1 MTKIRKRVKMKWMI
15 LKKRDQMMELKMRV
29 AKKWR
34 KKKNVKRRKAALSQM
49 RIFNLTATMSSI
61 TLNQI
66 TEMVIFYQ
74 TKIIIKTTT
83 MSKNRMKKK
92 ARTRRVKMR
101 FLNPMPRKMSAM
113 E

>member
-1 MTKIRKRVKMKWMI
+1 MTRTRKRVKRKWMI
-15 LKKRDQMMELKMRV
+15 LKKRDQMKELEKRV

-34 KKKNVKRRKAALSQM
+34 KKKVKRRKAALTQM
-49 RIFNLTATMSSI
+49 RISNLTTTMSSI

-74 TKIIIKTTT
+74 TKTIIKTTT
-83 MSKNRMKKK
+83 MSKNRMRKK